1 MIRRDLGWAV
11 FAAAVATTAA
21 LLLDPWTWHHLRMPA
36 VYDRDWGRLF
46 RVFGTLYFWGP
57 LAIAVWLEGRPRAW
71 LLVLG
76 PLLAGGGAELIKI
89 LVRRERPALHDG
101 GYVFRAFADRPF
113 DTHDIGFPSSHVMVA
128 FAGAAGLARLF
139 PRTAPVASLLAAG
152 CGLSRVLAQAHFA
165 SDVMAGGIAGWAVAT
180 MLWRRVDRS
189 PDTSRHATV

>member
-1 MIRRDLGWAV
+1 MMRRDLGWAL
-11 FAAAVATTAA
+11 FAAAAATAAA
-21 LLLDPWTWHHLRMPA
+21 LLLDPWAWHHLRMPA

-57 LAIAVWLEGRPRAW
+57 LAIAVWLEGRPRAG

-76 PLLAGGGAELIKI
+76 PLLAGGAAELIKI

-128 FAGAAGLARLF
+128 FAGAAVLARLF
-139 PRTAPVASLLAAG
+139 PRTAPVAYLVAAG
-152 CGLSRVLAQAHFA
+152 CGLSRVFAQAHFA
-165 SDVMAGGIAGWAVAT
+165 SDVMAGGIAGWAVAA

-189 PDTSRHATV
+189 PDTSRHATI